1 MARFWSQKE
10 GLYDSEWWTLHKIVH
25 PDEWDDSKTE
35 QFFLFNG
42 FLPLDQRKR
51 KGERGEKPWAVSNSS
66 IFNNNAGNAVII
78 KRLLASESLYQS
90 RDRVPFHDIQVLLSA
105 SKNPSK
111 SNEWTRSQCSKMP
124 QGDNR
129 KQVNLYLV
137 VVGLCVTLRGILKFS
152 SHTIQKI

>member
-1 MARFWSQKE
+1 MTVNDERCIRLYILTSGTTQK
-10 GLYDSEWWTLHKIVH
+10 
-25 PDEWDDSKTE
+25 P
-35 QFFLFNG
+35 FNG
-42 FLPLDQRKR
+42 TFFFVQWVPTTRSKEKKR
-51 KGERGEKPWAVSNSS
+51 RERGGKPWAVSNSS

-137 VVGLCVTLRGILKFS
+137 VVGLCVTLRVILKFS